1 MLQIFNYL
9 CYNSVIKRLGGII
22 MTPYFEV
29 RQKNIFISHAK
40 KTYNF
45 PAHFHS
51 YLEIAFC
58 ISGMQNVR
66 VGEKI
71 YTLKKGDA
79 IAIFPNT
86 IHEYIKYDSLCN
98 EPTEIVAVICNTKLL
113 AENLP
118 DIITKY
124 PRNPFIDASMISENT
139 ALAFRKITSKNND
152 IEMIGWTYIIL
163 SNLLSVLELVPIQG
177 NLELPSKIVAYID
190 ANFKEELTI
199 NHIAKVFGYH
209 PSYIAHLFCDRLKI
223 PFKTYLGNVRS
234 EYAASQIRTTEKS
247 LTEIAYDSG
256 YNSLNTFC
264 RCFKKHFSQ
273 TPSQYKK
280 AYRSQM

>member
-1 MLQIFNYL
+1 MH
-9 CYNSVIKRLGGII
+9 
-22 MTPYFEV
+22 PYFEIK
-29 RQKNIFISHAK
+29 QKKIFISHK
-40 KTYNF
+40 KRTYNF
-45 PAHFHS
+45 PSHFHS

-58 ISGMQNVR
+58 LSGMQNVR

-86 IHEYIKYDSLCN
+86 IHEYIECDSLLN
-98 EPTEIVAVICNTKLL
+98 EPTEIVAIICDTKLL

-124 PRNPFIDASMISENT
+124 PRNPFIDASVISENT
-139 ALAFRKITSKNND
+139 ALAFQKITMRIND

-163 SNLLSVLELVPIQG
+163 SNLLSVLEMIPMEG
-177 NLELPSKIVAYID
+177 NLELPSKIIAYINE
-190 ANFKEELTI
+190 NFKEELGI

-209 PSYIAHLFCDRLKI
+209 PSYISHLFCDRLNI
-223 PFKTYLGNVRS
+223 PFKTYLGNIRS
-234 EYAASQIRTTEKS
+234 EYAASQIRTTDKS

-264 RCFKKHFSQ
+264 RCFKKYFSQ

-280 AYRSQM
+280 AFRKRI